1 MGSSLEA
8 DPTGG
13 QAGPLGEERPIRH
26 LWHELAWSPCGSGGN
41 GRPTRAPGEA
51 RDAFGNLEA
60 PEP

>member
-13 QAGPLGEERPIRH
+13 QAGPSGEERPIRH
-26 LWHELAWSPCGSGGN
+26 LWYVVAVWVGGN
-41 GRPTRAPGEA
+41 GRPTRAPGEV